1 MSGHRQAAVALHA
14 LAAADRTLILAELPE
29 TDQATL
35 RGYLTELDELGFDSG
50 AATDLLPRRG
60 AGAGPVPS
68 AANDE
73 AADALADAAAAD
85 VHAVLE
91 GEPASLVAQLLSVE
105 AWTWRADF
113 LTLQTAPRREQLRA
127 CAPDG
132 AVAPAR
138 AAFLRRAVSER
149 LQRLPAAASPAPAA
163 APARPLWMRIRL
175 PWTR

>member
-14 LAAADRTLILAELPE
+14 LAEADRTLILAELPE

-60 AGAGPVPS
+60 DAGTVPP
-68 AANDE
+68 AANDS
-73 AADALADAAAAD
+73 AADALAEASAPA
-85 VHAVLE
+85 VHSALE
-91 GEPASLVAQLLSVE
+91 GEPASLVAQMLSIE

-113 LTLQTAPRREQLRA
+113 LTLQTAARREQLRA

-163 APARPLWMRIRL
+163 APARPLWMRIKLR
-175 PWTR
+175 WTR

>member
-14 LAAADRTLILAELPE
+14 LAEADRTLILAELPE

-50 AATDLLPRRG
+50 TAADVLPRRS
-60 AGAGPVPS
+60 ATAPAAPD
-68 AANDE
+68 AANDP
-73 AADALADAAAAD
+73 AADALTDACAAS
-85 VHAVLE
+85 VHQALE
-91 GEPASLVAQLLSVE
+91 GEPATLVAQLLSIE

-113 LTLQTAPRREQLRA
+113 LSLQTSQRREQLRA
-127 CAPDG
+127 VSPDG

-149 LQRLPAAASPAPAA
+149 LHRLPAAGDAAPAA
-163 APARPLWMRIRL
+163 APTQPSWFRVKL